1 MKSQLKKL
9 TLVAACAMAAAGA
22 QAQVNLTA
30 ETSSKGSIP
39 HYVVAHL
46 AEVASAAKVANL
58 QVAEGQTLTNSL
70 LNIAEGKSDVSAA
83 PLILPFMM
91 SKGVGPYSALGAEKG
106 AAMAGNLRALY
117 PYNSGGYFMLAFDSK
132 GFKGW
137 GDLKGKTVYNGP
149 PRGAALTNARQAM
162 TINTG
167 MTDGKEYKGLQANW
181 DALNA
186 MLVDGSA
193 DAYVLPLTMPHA
205 RISVMQAAG
214 KVALY
219 STPKA
224 AMESEVG
231 KKMLALPGNIPI
243 ELKKEDTGYAN
254 DPNVRLVS
262 EDGYMRGLGTAFA
275 EVVNKD
281 MSFDLAKALTAAH
294 IKTLNALKA
303 KAPALK
309 NIGLA
314 EMDPAKSSFCG
325 MSPLKYHP
333 GAVAAWK
340 EAGYTIP
347 ACAQ

>member
-1 MKSQLKKL
+1 
-9 TLVAACAMAAAGA
+9 
-22 QAQVNLTA
+22 
-30 ETSSKGSIP
+30 
-39 HYVVAHL
+39 
-46 AEVASAAKVANL
+46 
-58 QVAEGQTLTNSL
+58 
-70 LNIAEGKSDVSAA
+70 
-83 PLILPFMM
+83 
-91 SKGVGPYSALGAEKG
+91 
-106 AAMAGNLRALY
+106 
-117 PYNSGGYFMLAFDSK
+117 MLAFDSK

-137 GDLKGKTVYNGP
+137 EDLKGKTVYNGP

-162 TINTG
+162 TMNTG

-181 DALNA
+181 DAVDA

-219 STPKA
+219 STSKA

-243 ELKKEDTGYAN
+243 VLKKEDTGYAN

-281 MSFDLAKALTAAH
+281 MAFDLAKALTAAH

-314 EMDPAKSSFCG
+314 EMDPAKSSF
-325 MSPLKYHP
+325 
-333 GAVAAWK
+333 
-340 EAGYTIP
+340 
-347 ACAQ
+347 